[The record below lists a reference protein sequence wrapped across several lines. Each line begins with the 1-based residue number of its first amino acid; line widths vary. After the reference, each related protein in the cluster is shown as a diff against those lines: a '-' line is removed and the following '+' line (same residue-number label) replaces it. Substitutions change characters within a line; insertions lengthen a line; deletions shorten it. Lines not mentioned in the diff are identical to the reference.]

1 MIRKRKKRVVII
13 GNSAA
18 GLSAL
23 DAFRRKDQESEI
35 LLIDREPVL
44 AYSRVITPYFIMGGI
59 RNKKGLFLT
68 TEDFYKGR
76 GVKTLFGIEVQSIDT
91 QSRVVAF
98 CNGKR
103 EPFDLLLIA
112 P

>member
-23 DAFRRKDQESEI
+23 EAFRRKDQESEI

-44 AYSRVITPYFIMGGI
+44 AYSRVITPYFIIGGI
-59 RNKKGLFLT
+59 KNEEGLFLT
-68 TEDFYKGR
+68 TEDFYKKR
-76 GVKTLFGIEVQSIDT
+76 GVKTLFGREVQSIDT

-98 CNGKR
+98 YNGKR
-103 EPFDLLLIA
+103 DPLISS
-112 P
+112 